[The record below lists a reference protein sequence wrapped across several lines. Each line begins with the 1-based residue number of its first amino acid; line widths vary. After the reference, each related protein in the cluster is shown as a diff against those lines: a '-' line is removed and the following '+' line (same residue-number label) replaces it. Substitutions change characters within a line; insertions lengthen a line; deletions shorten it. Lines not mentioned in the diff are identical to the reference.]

1 MPSRASSEV
10 TARASFCPLA
20 RFCRNLDACA
30 AAANLV
36 VVPGS
41 ARSSPQ
47 GRPSPS
53 AEADSAGGEPCAADS
68 EGPEDST
75 GPEDSRGPEIWLA
88 LAINAETAAEKRER
102 ALRGLEV
109 NQQNGGDAEFE
120 CLLLRQLF
128 LAEFEEEHYDAA
140 LDIAERMIAIG
151 ELADVARQDAA
162 RACLA
167 LGDASAAA
175 GHLRIAARIC
185 PPSRRPFHDWTL
197 GALLYL
203 DGQWGAA
210 AGALSRAARWATTQ
224 KPLYEAQLGLAQ
236 HAAKIASPD
245 LEALRRTLEGSP
257 CATGYGELVLGE
269 LCFVLGDEAAARRH
283 LEGFVTRVESG
294 RPAKAA
300 TLRAE
305 LSHARALLTSL
316 GP

>member
-1 MPSRASSEV
+1 MPPRASSEV
-10 TARASFCPLA
+10 TPGAPFCPLA

-30 AAANLV
+30 AAANLI

-53 AEADSAGGEPCAADS
+53 AESDSAGGESCAADS
-68 EGPEDST
+68 P
-75 GPEDSRGPEIWLA
+75 GPEIWLA
-88 LAINAETAAEKRER
+88 LAINAETATEKRER

-109 NQQNGGDAEFE
+109 NQQSSGDPEFE

-128 LAEFEEEHYDAA
+128 LAEFEEERYGAA

-167 LGDASAAA
+167 LGDVSAAA

-203 DGQWGAA
+203 DGQWEAA
-210 AGALSRAARWATTQ
+210 AGVLSRAARWATTQ

-236 HAAKIASPD
+236 HAANIASPD
-245 LEALRRTLEGSP
+245 LEALRRTLECSP
-257 CATGYGELVLGE
+257 CAAGYGELVLGE
-269 LCFVLGDEAAARRH
+269 LCFVLGDATAARRY
-283 LEGFVTRVESG
+283 LEGFVARVESG

-300 TLRAE
+300 TLRTE
-305 LSHARALLTSL
+305 LSHARDLLTRL